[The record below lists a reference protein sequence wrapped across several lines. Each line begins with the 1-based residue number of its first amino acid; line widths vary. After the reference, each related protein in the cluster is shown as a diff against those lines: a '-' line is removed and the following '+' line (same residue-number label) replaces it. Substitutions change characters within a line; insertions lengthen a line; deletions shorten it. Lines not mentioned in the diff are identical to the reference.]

1 MEQLITQSID
11 LTGSVGQ
18 SDSDAGSDTVLISDV
33 VFVKFKL
40 NDSDQP
46 IHKLLNISSVNRGH
60 KIVVGQLRN
69 PLKYQFPEL
78 TSGVYRLNFESIDI
92 QSL

>member
-78 TSGVYRLNFESIDI
+78 TSIL
-92 QSL
+92 SL